1 MDSSLANRI
10 RWASSLGSL
19 FFLLA
24 CLTSGASAQEQT
36 FMPSA
41 PPPMKFISNTER
53 GQLSAAHDAKARLK
67 ASMEIAAN
75 RLLRAEQFTADQRFI
90 DACRELGI
98 YQAVLEDT
106 LKFLGQQKADSD
118 KTRDL
123 YKKFEIQLRADAIRL
138 ESIRRVTPSDYAVH
152 VKSIRDFTD
161 NARTDALNCFFSDT
175 VLPDAAKKEATAE
188 KEKTTTAA
196 AAATPE
202 AAAKKQ
208 Q

>member
-1 MDSSLANRI
+1 MNSSLANSI
-10 RWASSLGSL
+10 RLASSFSSL
-19 FFLLA
+19 LLLLS
-24 CLTSGASAQEQT
+24 CLSYGAHAQDQT
-36 FMPSA
+36 FVPSA

-75 RLLRAEQFTADQRFI
+75 RLARAEQFTADQRFI
-90 DACRELGI
+90 DACRELGT
-98 YQAVLEDT
+98 YQAIIEDT
-106 LKFLGQQKADSD
+106 LKFLGLQKADSD

-123 YKKFEIQLRADAIRL
+123 YKRLEIQLRADAIRL
-138 ESIRRVTPSDYAVH
+138 ESIRRVTPSDYATH
-152 VKSIRDFTD
+152 IKTIRDFTD

-175 VLPDAAKKEATAE
+175 VLPDPAKKQATAE

-196 AAATPE
+196 APE